1 VHRFSLAAALV
12 VFFMPAFSSAA
23 GAQAAAPDAEPYPL
37 LPPGLGREVETR
49 VCSQCH
55 SPEFP
60 AKQAHDMAG
69 WNELIGKMQI
79 NGAEASDDEFDQIA
93 AYLAKAFPPK

>member
-1 VHRFSLAAALV
+1 VHRFPLAATIV
-12 VFFMPAFSSAA
+12 VFSMLMLSGATIAQEGMA
-23 GAQAAAPDAEPYPL
+23 GADPYPL
-37 LPPGLGREVETR
+37 LPPGPGRDVETR

-79 NGAEASDDEFDQIA
+79 NGAEASDGEFDQIA

>member
-1 VHRFSLAAALV
+1 MHRVPLAAKIV
-12 VFFMPAFSSAA
+12 VFFMLTLFDAA
-23 GAQAAAPDAEPYPL
+23 IAQETAPRNDPYTLL
-37 LPPGLGREVETR
+37 LPGPGRDVETR

-60 AKQAHDMAG
+60 AKQAHDLAG

-93 AYLAKAFPPK
+93 AYLSKAFPPK